1 MPQFTIKINTY
12 DPAIVEAFERLR
24 KNRKQAAF
32 THEALKR
39 FLESETGA
47 RVIDLMS
54 RDHLSP
60 SHIVHTGKVVEP
72 SSNATPSAQVFSPG
86 PCDSARDQ
94 CSGVLEKILE

>member
-1 MPQFTIKINTY
+1 MPQYTIKITTY
-12 DPAIVEAFERLR
+12 DPAIVEAYERLR

-32 THEALKR
+32 THEALKH

-54 RDHLSP
+54 RDRSSP
-60 SHIVHTGKVVEP
+60 SPIAHTVKVVEP
-72 SSNATPSAQVFSPG
+72 SRNAAPSSQVFSSE
-86 PCDSARDQ
+86 PCDSTRDQ